1 MSELS
6 ARLDRE
12 QRRLTARKQDALR
25 GSERVTKFAWRP
37 LKSFGGGDR
46 YDFVVSSEPTGTRI
60 AIALMGVL
68 VGAAC
73 VRGARTQG
81 KSRLY
86 RAMLAGL
93 EAHVVTHIATSISFT
108 SYTAGLI
115 TAPLVMLPGARAAR
129 AELRR
134 GGSPLLRSD
143 TARGGALLLAS
154 AMVSHVIARLVIE
167 AGYPRVRIPRT

>member
-60 AIALMGVL
+60 AAGTLFAAWLVHDLEEAFTFPATSRLLAARLGTDRVVVSPAQSLFAIALMGVL

-73 VRGARTQG
+73 VRGART
-81 KSRLY
+81 
-86 RAMLAGL
+86 
-93 EAHVVTHIATSISFT
+93 
-108 SYTAGLI
+108 
-115 TAPLVMLPGARAAR
+115 PGPCRKQPCP
-129 AELRR
+129 
-134 GGSPLLRSD
+134 SC
-143 TARGGALLLAS
+143 
-154 AMVSHVIARLVIE
+154 
-167 AGYPRVRIPRT
+167 